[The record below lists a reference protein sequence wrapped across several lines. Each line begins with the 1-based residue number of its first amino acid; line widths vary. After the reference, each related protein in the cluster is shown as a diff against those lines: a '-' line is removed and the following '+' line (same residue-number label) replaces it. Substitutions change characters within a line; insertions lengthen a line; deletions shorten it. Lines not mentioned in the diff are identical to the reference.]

1 MITKMRVERFRA
13 INDAAV
19 RLGPFNVLIGRNDSG
34 KTSFLEAVYA
44 LSNSTRSPIAESF
57 WSPWRGKKNLIHN
70 GQGDSVHFTAD
81 LNAAKQTSAIPY
93 SVTVRTHGDSCLLEQ
108 EKYGDT
114 VLHADEAETLI
125 RRQARGVAVNSSFAP
140 LLEQI
145 NRSLFPAALTRWDLE
160 ELGAISMLPPDRK
173 QPFDPTGYGLG
184 TCLAE
189 LKLYNDRTFDAIS
202 RGFCELFPEFNGIGF
217 RRVQSQYWQRDQFKR
232 RTFGSTADCFEM
244 ILFRQGGV
252 EVPASLASGGTLVTL
267 AFLTIAELNGG
278 LLLVEE
284 PENGLHPGRLKEVVE
299 MLRKVCET
307 RPGSQVILTTH
318 SPFLLDYVEPHEV
331 RLFFRDEKND
341 VRVHH
346 LEDTPDI
353 KDRLKYIMLGELVFN
368 EWDTFVE
375 EIRQHADSGPGR
387 GAE

>member
-1 MITKMRVERFRA
+1 MQVERFRA
-13 INDAAV
+13 INDATV

-44 LSNSTRSPIAESF
+44 LSNSTRNPIAESF
-57 WSPWRGKKNLIHN
+57 WSPWRGKNLIHN
-70 GQGDSVHFTAD
+70 GQGDSVRFTAD
-81 LNAAKQTSAIPY
+81 LSDEKKRASAIQY
-93 SVTVRTHGDSCLLEQ
+93 SVSVRTGGDSCVVEQ
-108 EKYGDT
+108 EAYDGT
-114 VLHADEAETLI
+114 VLLADLRETLI
-125 RRQARGVAVNSSFAP
+125 CRQVRGNAIDPSIAP
-140 LLEQI
+140 RLEQVK
-145 NRSLFPAALTRWDLE
+145 SGLLPAALTRWDLE
-160 ELGAISMLPPDRK
+160 ELGAISMLPPDRN

-189 LKLYNDRTFDAIS
+189 LKLYNDHAFDAIS
-202 RGFCELFPEFNGIGF
+202 RGFCELFTEFKGIGF
-217 RRVQSQYWQRDQFKR
+217 RRVQSQYWRRDQYKR
-232 RTFGSTADCFEM
+232 RTFGSTGDCFEM
-244 ILFRQGGV
+244 ILFREDGV
-252 EVPASLASGGTLVTL
+252 EVPGSLASGGTLVTL
-267 AFLTIAELNGG
+267 AFLTIAELGGG

-299 MLRKVCET
+299 MLRRICET
-307 RPGSQVILTTH
+307 RPGSQVVLTTH
-318 SPFLLDYVEPHEV
+318 SPFLLDYAEPHEV
-331 RLFFRDEKND
+331 RLFFRDEQSN

-387 GAE
+387 GTE